1 MIYHALIT
9 LENPFDAVFP
19 SIFIYLLT
27 PGSTAHA
34 QMVNQRKLELKR
46 IIPKVPVARSAG
58 QSNADCGS
66 EIGLEG
72 FDSNLHI
79 DTEFALRD
87 TGCFDSKF
95 LQIVAARK

>member
-9 LENPFDAVFP
+9 LESPFDAVFP

-34 QMVNQRKLELKR
+34 QMVNQGKLELKR
-46 IIPKVPVARSAG
+46 IIREVPVARSAG
-58 QSNADCGS
+58 QSNADCGN

-72 FDSNLHI
+72 FDLNLHI

-87 TGCFDSKF
+87 IGCFDSKF